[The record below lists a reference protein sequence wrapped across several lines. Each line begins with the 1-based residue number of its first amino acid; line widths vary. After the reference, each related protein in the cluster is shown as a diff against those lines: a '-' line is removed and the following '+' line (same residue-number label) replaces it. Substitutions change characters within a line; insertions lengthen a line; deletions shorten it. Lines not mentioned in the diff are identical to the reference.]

1 MKANKEPWSL
11 VIGQVT
17 APFGTQGE
25 VRVRLETDFPERFE
39 ELDEVCLELPDGRE
53 QLVHV
58 RRARITPK
66 GVIMAIAES
75 RSRSE
80 ADSLRGAWV
89 KVKPSMA
96 VPLPKGSYWI
106 SDIVGLR
113 VVTVQG
119 EDLGEVTEVLRTPA
133 HDVYVTPSTMVPAV
147 REMVLEVDPAGGK
160 IIVSLPPEYGTDTE
174 KISRED

>member
-1 MKANKEPWSL
+1 
-11 VIGQVT
+11 
-17 APFGTQGE
+17 
-25 VRVRLETDFPERFE
+25 LETDFPERFE
-39 ELDEVCLELPDGRE
+39 ELDQVCLELPDGRE
-53 QLVHV
+53 LLAHV
-58 RRARITPK
+58 RRVRITPK
-66 GVIMAIAES
+66 GIIMSVAES
-75 RSRSE
+75 RSRGE

-96 VPLPKGSYWI
+96 VPLPEGSYWI

-147 REMVLEVDPAGGK
+147 REMIVEVDQAGGR
-160 IIVSLPPEYGTDTE
+160 IVVSLPPQYGSDTE
-174 KISRED
+174 KTSRED